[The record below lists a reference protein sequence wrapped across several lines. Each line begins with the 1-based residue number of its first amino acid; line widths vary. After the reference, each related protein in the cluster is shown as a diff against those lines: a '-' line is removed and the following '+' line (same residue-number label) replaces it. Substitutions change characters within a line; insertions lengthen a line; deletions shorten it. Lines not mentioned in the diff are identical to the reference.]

1 MEPAEYKD
9 LKEKYDSYIQNA
21 PDGIFV
27 VNSKGKFLEVNNAA
41 CNLTGYSSEELLRMN
56 IMDLIPREDFK
67 KALRHFAKAR
77 RNSRT
82 SRELS
87 CKRKDSSLCYL
98 LIEGVKAG
106 TDRYIGYCKD
116 ITKSKELKD
125 ELIRTREFLN
135 NIINAVA
142 DPIFVKDEHH
152 RWIVLNDSFCKFMGY
167 KKEELIGK
175 TDHDF
180 FPPEEAKVFWEK
192 DELVFSSGEE
202 NENEEYFTDSGNI
215 THTILT
221 KKSVFTD
228 KDGEKVLVGTIRDIT
243 ERKKAEEE
251 RIRLARAIE
260 HAAECVIITDSHGYV
275 QYVNPAFE
283 GITGYKKEEILQKSI
298 FVIENKKM
306 DKNYSDEIWAI
317 ISKGHVWTGNIIN
330 HKKDRTP
337 YEVETSISSIE
348 NTSGAVINYICVA
361 RDVTNEK
368 RLERHVRQS
377 QKLEAIGTL
386 AGGIA
391 HDFNNI
397 LAIMMGYTELA
408 LRDIKESSITV
419 KKLEGVLKAGE
430 RARDL
435 VRQILAFSRQTE
447 KERKPVRISPI
458 IKETL
463 NFLRASLP
471 STIEIKKNIEA
482 NSMILGDP
490 TQIHQILMNLC
501 TNASY
506 AMKDRGGILEITL
519 KEIEIEEEDIRNY
532 PDLSPGTYVNLIARD
547 TGCGIDE
554 VTMERIFEPFFTTKK
569 PGEGTGMGLSVVH
582 GIVKSYGGT
591 ITVTSE
597 EHKGSTFSVILPKLA
612 SGTIAEP
619 LVFKPLPRGHGNILF
634 IDDEEELAILEKENL
649 EELGYNVTAVTGSVE
664 ALNLFRENPGHF
676 DLIITDHT
684 MPFITGL
691 ELIEVIKKTSPSMP
705 FILTTGFGDLISDEK
720 ASEIGIKKL
729 IKKPFKLYE
738 LAEVISDILNRDA

>member
-1 MEPAEYKD
+1 MEPAEYKE

-41 CNLTGYSSEELLRMN
+41 CNLTGYSSEELLGMN
-56 IMDLIPREDFK
+56 IMDLIPREGFK

-87 CKRKDSSLCYL
+87 CKRKDSSICYL
-98 LIEGVKAG
+98 LMEGVKAG

-142 DPIFVKDEHH
+142 DPIFVKDEQH

-167 KKEELIGK
+167 KKEEVIGK
-175 TDHDF
+175 SDHDF

-192 DELVFSSGEE
+192 DELVLLSGEE
-202 NENEEYFTDSGNI
+202 NENEEYFTDAGHI

-221 KKSVFTD
+221 KKSAFTN
-228 KDGEKVLVGTIRDIT
+228 KDGKKVLVGTIRDIT

-260 HAAECVIITDSHGYV
+260 HAAECVIITDSHGCV

-283 GITGYKKEEILQKSI
+283 EITGYKKEEILQKSI
-298 FVIENKKM
+298 FVIENKKL
-306 DKNYSDEIWAI
+306 DDVYSDEIWET
-317 ISKGHVWTGNIIN
+317 ISKGHVWKGNIIN
-330 HKKDRTP
+330 QKKDRTP

-348 NTSGAVINYICVA
+348 NTYGTVINYICVA

-408 LRDIKESSITV
+408 IRDIKESTITA

-482 NSMILGDP
+482 NSMIMGDP

-519 KEIEIEEEDIRNY
+519 KEIEIEEEEVHNY
-532 PDLSPGTYVNLIARD
+532 PDLSPGTYVNLIVHD

-554 VTMERIFEPFFTTKK
+554 AAMERIFEPFFTTKK

-591 ITVTSE
+591 ITVASE
-597 EHKGSTFSVILPKLA
+597 LNKGSTFSIMLPKLA

-619 LVFKPLPRGHGNILF
+619 VVFKPLPRGQGNILF
-634 IDDEEELAILEKENL
+634 VDDEEELVLLEKENL

-664 ALNLFRENPGHF
+664 ALNLYRENPGHF

-684 MPFITGL
+684 MPFITGI
-691 ELIEVIKKTSPSMP
+691 ELIEEIKKTSPSMP
-705 FILTTGFGDLISDEK
+705 FILTTGFGNLMSEEK
-720 ASEIGIKKL
+720 AGEIGIKKL
-729 IKKPFKLYE
+729 VMKPFNLYE
-738 LAEVISDILNRDA
+738 LAEVISNILNRDA

>member
-1 MEPAEYKD
+1 MKPADYKD
-9 LKEKYDSYIQNA
+9 LKEKYDTYIQNA

-27 VNSKGKFLEVNNAA
+27 VNNRGRLLEVNEAA
-41 CNLTGYSSEELLRMN
+41 CNLTGYSRDELMQMN
-56 IMDLIPREDFK
+56 IMDLIPPEGFK
-67 KALRHFAKAR
+67 KALKHFAKAR
-77 RNSRT
+77 HTSRT
-82 SRELS
+82 SMEIS
-87 CKRKDSSLCYL
+87 CKRKDSSICYL
-98 LIEGVKAG
+98 LLEGVKAG
-106 TDRYIGYCKD
+106 KDKYIGYCKD
-116 ITKSKELKD
+116 ITRSKELKD

-142 DPIFVKDEHH
+142 DPIFVKDENH

-175 TDHDF
+175 SDYDF
-180 FPPEEAKVFWEK
+180 FSVEEAKVFQEK
-192 DELVFSSGEE
+192 DELVFLSGEE
-202 NENEEYFTDSGNI
+202 NENEEYFTDAGNT

-221 KKSVFTD
+221 KKSIFTD
-228 KDGEKVLVGTIRDIT
+228 KDGKKVLVGTIRNIT

-251 RIRLARAIE
+251 RIRLASAIE

-283 GITGYKKEEILQKSI
+283 EITGYKKEEILQESI
-298 FVIENKKM
+298 FIIENKKI
-306 DKNYSDEIWAI
+306 DKNYSGEIWEI

-330 HKKDRTP
+330 LKKDRTA

-368 RLERHVRQS
+368 RLERHIRQS

-408 LRDIKESSITV
+408 MRDIKKETITL
-419 KKLEGVLKAGE
+419 KKLEGVLKAGD

-435 VRQILAFSRQTE
+435 VKQILAFSRQTE

-482 NSMILGDP
+482 NSMIMGDP

-519 KEIEIEEEDIRNY
+519 KEIEIEEEDLHNY
-532 PDLSPGTYVNLIARD
+532 PDLSPGSYVNLSVND
-547 TGCGIDE
+547 TGYGIDE
-554 VTMERIFEPFFTTKK
+554 EIMERIFEPFFTTKK

-582 GIVKSYGGT
+582 GIVKSYEGT
-591 ITVTSE
+591 ISVTSE
-597 EHKGSTFSVILPKLA
+597 KNKGTIFSIMLPKLA
-612 SGTIAEP
+612 SGTISEP
-619 LVFKPLPRGHGNILF
+619 MVFKPLPRGQGNILF
-634 IDDEEELAILEKENL
+634 VDDEEELAILEKENL
-649 EELGYNVTAVTGSVE
+649 EELGYNVTAVTASVE

-691 ELIEVIKKTSPSMP
+691 ELIEEIKKTCPSMP
-705 FILTTGFGDLISDEK
+705 FILTTGFGNLITEEK
-720 ASEIGIKKL
+720 ALEIGIKKL
-729 IKKPFKLYE
+729 IMKPFNLYE
-738 LAEVISDILNRDA
+738 LADVISNILNRGA

>member
-1 MEPAEYKD
+1 MEPAEYKE
-9 LKEKYDSYIQNA
+9 LKEKYNSYIQNA

-27 VNSKGKFLEVNNAA
+27 VNSKGNFLEVNNAA
-41 CNLTGYSSEELLRMN
+41 CNLTGYTSDELLGMN

-82 SRELS
+82 SRELL

-98 LIEGVKAG
+98 VMEGVKVG

-142 DPIFVKDEHH
+142 DPIFVKDEQH

-175 TDHDF
+175 SDHDF

-228 KDGEKVLVGTIRDIT
+228 KEGRKVLVGTIRDIT

-283 GITGYKKEEILQKSI
+283 EVTGYKKEEILQKSI

-306 DKNYSDEIWAI
+306 DKDYSDGIWEI

-330 HKKDRTP
+330 QKKDRTP

-348 NTSGAVINYICVA
+348 NASGAVINYICVA

-408 LRDIKESSITV
+408 LRDIKESTITA

-471 STIEIKKNIEA
+471 STIEIKKNIEV

-519 KEIEIEEEDIRNY
+519 KEIEIEEEDLCTY
-532 PDLSPGTYVNLIARD
+532 PDLSPGTYVNLIVSD

-591 ITVTSE
+591 ITVISE
-597 EHKGSTFSVILPKLA
+597 EHKGTTFSIILPKLA

-634 IDDEEELAILEKENL
+634 VDDEEELAILEKENL

-664 ALNLFRENPGHF
+664 ALKLYRENPGHF

-691 ELIEVIKKTSPSMP
+691 ELIEEIRKTSPSMP

-738 LAEVISDILNRDA
+738 LAEVISSILNRDA

>member
-1 MEPAEYKD
+1 MEPAEYKE
-9 LKEKYDSYIQNA
+9 LKEKYNSYIQNA

-27 VNSKGKFLEVNNAA
+27 VNSKGNFLEVNNAA
-41 CNLTGYSSEELLRMN
+41 CNLTGYTSDELLGMN

-82 SRELS
+82 SRELL

-98 LIEGVKAG
+98 VMEGVKVG

-142 DPIFVKDEHH
+142 DPIFVKDEQH

-175 TDHDF
+175 SDHDF

-228 KDGEKVLVGTIRDIT
+228 KEGRKVLVGTIRDIT

-283 GITGYKKEEILQKSI
+283 EVTGYKKEEILQKSI

-306 DKNYSDEIWAI
+306 DKDYSDGIWEI

-330 HKKDRTP
+330 QKKDRTP

-348 NTSGAVINYICVA
+348 NASGAVINYICVA

-408 LRDIKESSITV
+408 LRDIKESTITA

-471 STIEIKKNIEA
+471 STIEIKKNIEV

-490 TQIHQILMNLC
+490 TQVHQILMNLC

-519 KEIEIEEEDIRNY
+519 KEIEIEEEDLCTY
-532 PDLSPGTYVNLIARD
+532 PDLSPGTYVNLIVSD

-591 ITVTSE
+591 ITVISE
-597 EHKGSTFSVILPKLA
+597 EHKGTTFSIILPKLA

-634 IDDEEELAILEKENL
+634 VDDEEELAILEKENL

-664 ALNLFRENPGHF
+664 ALKLYRENPGHF

-691 ELIEVIKKTSPSMP
+691 ELIEEIRKTSPSMP

-738 LAEVISDILNRDA
+738 LAEVISSILNRDA